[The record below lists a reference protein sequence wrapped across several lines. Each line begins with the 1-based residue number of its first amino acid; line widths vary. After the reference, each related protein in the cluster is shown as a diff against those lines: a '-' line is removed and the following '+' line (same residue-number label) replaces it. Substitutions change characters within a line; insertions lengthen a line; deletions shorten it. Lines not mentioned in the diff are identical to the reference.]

1 VTSSRGHDAPDA
13 QERDDLVQQF
23 LDGELTPEQAGR
35 AREILA
41 SDSGLR
47 RQANAYRRIGDLI
60 RQAALDQT
68 SPERVDEAWR
78 RVASGIRE
86 PAAPGSGP
94 TRAWVWM
101 GEVVSHRKRYW
112 IPAAGALAALAA
124 VLVLVLRAGPVTHVP
139 IKIDAT
145 QAEMLRSR
153 VTDISLNSAST
164 LVMEVE
170 TAAGGTAAVLWV
182 TGEDDEKDEG
192 EPADGSSE

>member
-1 VTSSRGHDAPDA
+1 
-13 QERDDLVQQF
+13 
-23 LDGELTPEQAGR
+23 
-35 AREILA
+35 
-41 SDSGLR
+41 
-47 RQANAYRRIGDLI
+47 
-60 RQAALDQT
+60 
-68 SPERVDEAWR
+68 
-78 RVASGIRE
+78 
-86 PAAPGSGP
+86 
-94 TRAWVWM
+94 M